1 MESVVDWLG
10 GLTAAGWLCAGFAGL
25 AAFGLVRSPPQ
36 QHRRAGAVF
45 AVSRRSMGW
54 VWLRG
59 RDGGPS
65 LRRRLVLGAAAAGGI
80 CLAASS
86 VSDGPG
92 WWIWLGWPVVTIV
105 AAVLLGGLEPSAAR
119 RRREELISDTPQA
132 LELMATA
139 LAAGMPVRLAGRAVA
154 DAFDSAVGEDLC
166 RVLSLVDLG
175 VSDAVAWR
183 TLHDHPQLGPAA
195 QDLSRSVESGTMMVD
210 ALRRHAAAAR
220 EAGRAGQV
228 IRARSVGV
236 RSVLPLMICFIP
248 SFLLLGVVPTVVS
261 SLVAALG

>member
-1 MESVVDWLG
+1 MESLVAWLG
-10 GLTAAGWLCAGFAGL
+10 GLTAVGWLCAGFAGL
-25 AAFGLVRSPPQ
+25 AAFGLVRPPPQ
-36 QHRRAGAVF
+36 RQHRAGVMV
-45 AVSRRSMGW
+45 AVSRRSTRW

-59 RDGGPS
+59 REGGPR
-65 LRRRLVLGAAAAGGI
+65 LRRRLVLGAAAAAGI

-86 VSDGPG
+86 VADGPG
-92 WWIWLGWPVVTIV
+92 WRIWLGWPVVTIL
-105 AAVLLGGLEPSAAR
+105 AAVLLGRLEPSSAR

-154 DAFDSAVGEDLC
+154 DAFDSAVGEDLG
-166 RVLSLVDLG
+166 RVLALVDLG
-175 VSDAVAWR
+175 ASDTEAWR

-195 QDLSRSVESGTMMVD
+195 QDLSRSIESGTMMVD

-220 EAGRAGQV
+220 EARRAGQV

-248 SFLLLGVVPTVVS
+248 AFLLLGVVPTVVS
-261 SLVAALG
+261 SLFAALG